1 MSLFRQLW
9 LAVILVTLTSFIG
22 SFAVSMLSTR
32 SYLEQQLHRKNI
44 DSANSL
50 ALSISQL
57 SKDPVT
63 IGLQIAAL
71 FDSGQYESI
80 SITSPD
86 GKVVAERVQD
96 RLDTSVPKWFIDLF
110 PIHAEAGRAQITDNW
125 MQFGVIK
132 VVSHASLAH
141 QALWDQIESLLIWFL
156 VAGILSG
163 LIGMIMLS
171 GIRRPL
177 AAMVSQAEAITERRF
192 LTISEPRIPELRT
205 IARATNDMV
214 RRLHNRVIEETS
226 RLAILNK
233 QTNYDSVT
241 GLANRAHLMNLLGE
255 VEGKDVAL
263 TSVQNGS
270 LLLVRLNDLEKIN
283 QKLGRTET
291 NRLLFQAG
299 ALMNRIAG
307 ETSALEVSDLDPSDP
322 LAARLNGS
330 DFVLIIPDSDDAS
343 QVAERLTVAL
353 TALLAQ
359 IGGEVSDF
367 CHIGA
372 IHYERGAKLGKL
384 LANAD
389 AALATA
395 EGRGSNAW
403 HAVTPQPD
411 DPPTPANIGDWRHIF
426 SDALNEDRFELDFHP
441 VVSPAGEQL
450 HQEAVVRMQAQ
461 RNGGWLD
468 ARDFV
473 AIAARLD
480 LTGPLDLTVVRHA
493 LESLKLASGELAVN
507 LSVETIVGWESRN
520 KLVDLLHQ
528 NPDLR
533 HRLWFEVPEYGASR
547 KFEAFHDFCHTF
559 KKLGCRI
566 GVNHFGRHFTELQKF
581 TDLGLDYVKVD
592 AGFVHGVNQNKE
604 NQKFLKGLANLAHRI
619 GIIVI
624 ASGVQTEAEQK
635 TLTKLGLDGVIGPGV
650 K

>member
-86 GKVVAERVQD
+86 GKLVAERIQD
-96 RLDTSVPKWFIDLF
+96 RLDTSVPEWFIDLF
-110 PIHAEAGRAQITDNW
+110 PIHAEAGRAQITNNW

-141 QALWDQIESLLIWFL
+141 QALWDQIESLLMWFL
-156 VAGILSG
+156 AAGVLSG

-192 LTISEPRIPELRT
+192 LTISEPRIPELRS

-214 RRLHNRVIEETS
+214 RRLHNRIIEETS

-241 GLANRAHLMNLLGE
+241 GLANRTHLMNLLGE

-299 ALMNRIAG
+299 ALMSRIAD
-307 ETSALEVSDLDPSDP
+307 EASALEVSDLDPSDP

-330 DFVLIIPDSDDAS
+330 DFVLIIPDTDDAS
-343 QVAERLTVAL
+343 QFADRLTVEL

-372 IHYERGAKLGKL
+372 IHYQRGDKLGKL

-403 HAVTPQPD
+403 HVIASQSD

-426 SDALNEDRFELDFHP
+426 SDALDEDRFELEFHP
-441 VVSPAGEQL
+441 VVSPAGKQL

-468 ARDFV
+468 ARDFI

-480 LTGPLDLTVVRHA
+480 LTGPIDLAVVRHA
-493 LESLKLASGELAVN
+493 LESLKRGSGELAVN
-507 LSVETIVGWESRN
+507 LSVETIVGWEFRN

-528 NPDLR
+528 HPDLSR
-533 HRLWFEVPEYGASR
+533 RLWFEVPEYGAFR

-559 KKLGCRI
+559 RKLGCRV
-566 GVNHFGRHFTELQKF
+566 GVNHFGHHFTELQKF
-581 TDLGLDYVKVD
+581 ADLGLDYVKAD

-604 NQKFLKGLANLAHRI
+604 NQKFLKGLSSLAHRI

-624 ASGVQTEAEQK
+624 ATGVQTEAEQK
-635 TLTKLGLDGVIGPGV
+635 TLAKLGLDGAMGPGV